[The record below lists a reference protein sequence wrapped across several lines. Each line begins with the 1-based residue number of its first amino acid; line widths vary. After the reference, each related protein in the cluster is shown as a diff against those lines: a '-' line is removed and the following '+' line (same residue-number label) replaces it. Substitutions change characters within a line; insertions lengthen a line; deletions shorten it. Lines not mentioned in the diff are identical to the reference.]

1 MSLKINIILLICA
14 AFFYSCSSGDIE
26 IEILEKVSSTGSVLN
41 KDIFL
46 ASGFKINKEY
56 NVSYLPKAKSA
67 IYGWKNV
74 GVEETK
80 DFEIILK
87 SLPKFRTQ
95 EVTVWECWGIMS
107 FLSFG
112 LF

>member
-1 MSLKINIILLICA
+1 MRCHLVQAVISKYFRKSI
-14 AFFYSCSSGDIE
+14 
-26 IEILEKVSSTGSVLN
+26 GSVLN

-56 NVSYLPKAKSA
+56 NVSELPKAKSA

-80 DFEIILK
+80 DFEIRFYESHEDAVNFGK
-87 SLPKFRTQ
+87 SFADEATGEDAIIRKRDASWK
-95 EVTVWECWGIMS
+95 EG
-107 FLSFG
+107 
-112 LF
+112 